1 MQLLGTCSHKR
12 LLPLLGFC
20 LDPQA
25 PCLVYPLQEGGS
37 LEDRLFLGTVF
48 DEPNGA
54 AHAAARLAR
63 LAQLGFAAPPSPL
76 TWDERLRAVLD
87 VLKALV
93 YTWGRGQA
101 EQYAALTHA

>member
-1 MQLLGTCSHKR
+1 MQLLGTCSHPR

-25 PCLVYPLQEGGS
+25 PCLVYPLMEGGS
-37 LEDRLFLGTVF
+37 LEDRLLLGTVF

-63 LAQLGFAAPPSPL
+63 LAQLSFDAPPLPL
-76 TWDERLRAVLD
+76 TWAERLRAVLD
-87 VLKALV
+87 VLEALV
-93 YTWGRGQA
+93 YLHTPSEGKVA
-101 EQYAALTHA
+101 SLY